1 MSRRLKH
8 LKVSY
13 SFFVK
18 TNQHQF
24 LENKIIQN
32 VDEFVVLEKKYALKG
47 HTKENDIKKIEKTV
61 KSDEYS
67 DGYLFKLNI
76 HIHHYTKFYFNIN
89 EFIYFLKELL
99 GCDILYPVSSSNPTP
114 ELKKQEPVA
123 EQQVEEQVAE
133 EKQQKSLFG

>member
-8 LKVSY
+8 LKLSY

-32 VDEFVVLEKKYALKG
+32 VNKFVVLEKKYTLKG

-61 KSDEYS
+61 KSEEYS
-67 DGYLFKLNI
+67 DGYLFNLDI

-99 GCDILYPVSSSNPTP
+99 GCDILYPVSNPI
-114 ELKKQEPVA
+114 ESKKE
-123 EQQVEEQVAE
+123 EQPSQKVVEETAVK
-133 EKQQKSLFG
+133 EKEHKSLFG

>member
-8 LKVSY
+8 LKLSY

-32 VDEFVVLEKKYALKG
+32 VDKFVVLEKKYALKG

-61 KSDEYS
+61 KSEEFS
-67 DGYLFKLNI
+67 DGYLFNLDI

-99 GCDILYPVSSSNPTP
+99 GCDILYPVSYPIET
-114 ELKKQEPVA
+114 KKE
-123 EQQVEEQVAE
+123 EQASQAVVEETVVE
-133 EKQQKSLFG
+133 DKQHKSLFG

>member
-8 LKVSY
+8 LKLSY

-32 VDEFVVLEKKYALKG
+32 VDKFVVLEKKYTLKG

-61 KSDEYS
+61 KSEDYS
-67 DGYLFKLNI
+67 DGYLFNLDI

-99 GCDILYPVSSSNPTP
+99 GCDILYPVSNPIEP
-114 ELKKQEPVA
+114 KK
-123 EQQVEEQVAE
+123 EEQPSQAVIE
-133 EKQQKSLFG
+133 ETVVKEKEHKSLFG

>member
-18 TNQHQF
+18 TNQQQF

-32 VDEFVVLEKKYALKG
+32 VDKFVVLEKKYTLKG

-61 KSDEYS
+61 KSEDYS
-67 DGYLFKLNI
+67 DGYLFNLDI

-99 GCDILYPVSSSNPTP
+99 GCDILYPVSSNPTP

-123 EQQVEEQVAE
+123 VEEQVVE

>member
-8 LKVSY
+8 LKLSY

-32 VDEFVVLEKKYALKG
+32 VDKFVVLEKKYTLKG
-47 HTKENDIKKIEKTV
+47 HIKENDIKKIEKTV
-61 KSDEYS
+61 KSEEYS
-67 DGYLFKLNI
+67 DGYLFNLDI

-99 GCDILYPVSSSNPTP
+99 GCDILYPVSNPI
-114 ELKKQEPVA
+114 ESKKE
-123 EQQVEEQVAE
+123 EQKIVEEQVAE

>member
-8 LKVSY
+8 LKLSY

-32 VDEFVVLEKKYALKG
+32 EDKFVVLEKKYTLKG

-61 KSDEYS
+61 KSEDYS
-67 DGYLFKLNI
+67 DGYLFNLDI

-99 GCDILYPVSSSNPTP
+99 GCDILYPVSNPI
-114 ELKKQEPVA
+114 ESKKE
-123 EQQVEEQVAE
+123 EQKIVEEQVAE

>member
-8 LKVSY
+8 LKLSY
-13 SFFVK
+13 SFFIK

-32 VDEFVVLEKKYALKG
+32 VDKFVVLEKKYTVKG

-61 KSDEYS
+61 KSEEFS
-67 DGYLFKLNI
+67 DGYLFNLDI

-99 GCDILYPVSSSNPTP
+99 GCDILYPVSYPIET
-114 ELKKQEPVA
+114 KKE
-123 EQQVEEQVAE
+123 EQASQAVVEETVVK
-133 EKQQKSLFG
+133 EKEHKSLFG

>member
-8 LKVSY
+8 LKLSY
-13 SFFVK
+13 RFFVK

-32 VDEFVVLEKKYALKG
+32 VDKFVVLEKKYTLKG

-61 KSDEYS
+61 KSEDYS
-67 DGYLFKLNI
+67 DGYLFNLDI

-99 GCDILYPVSSSNPTP
+99 GCDILYPVSNPIEP
-114 ELKKQEPVA
+114 KK
-123 EQQVEEQVAE
+123 EEQPSQAVIE
-133 EKQQKSLFG
+133 ETVVKEKEHKSLFG